1 MQSGLLTDSFS
12 REQVAS
18 LPKMIGG
25 AVRLILLSRI
35 ESQFGLA
42 RRIGAD
48 CSASSHYCVR
58 CGGSVDADLGHYRRH
73 CRWPLTQQVDG
84 WIGAASLQL
93 SAADLQK
100 ISNAIAGPGA
110 GGGPTMLQ
118 LEHAP
123 PAH

>member
-1 MQSGLLTDSFS
+1 MQSNLLTDSFS

-18 LPKMIGG
+18 LPKMIGC

-48 CSASSHYCVR
+48 AQRHRTTACAVAAWTLTWTITGAIVVAAYPSKLMAGLVPRPFSCPR
-58 CGGSVDADLGHYRRH
+58 PTCRRF
-73 CRWPLTQQVDG
+73 PMP
-84 WIGAASLQL
+84 SLVPVP
-93 SAADLQK
+93 AE
-100 ISNAIAGPGA
+100 
-110 GGGPTMLQ
+110 GPTMPQ

-123 PAH
+123 AAH